1 MMQRDNRWY
10 LHHYNSS
17 GRLRNI
23 LDEVDLAQA
32 KEMVAWGKRQML
44 ELKNN

>member
-1 MMQRDNRWY
+1 MKQEF
-10 LHHYNSS
+10 
-17 GRLRNI
+17 RLPR